1 MYCWWSF
8 KREYSLKGDKM
19 ENIIRERVTELKNQ
33 LKDVY
38 VTRAMMID
46 QKKEIKAN
54 IDSLDKQVTA
64 TRASIIELEKLL

>member
-1 MYCWWSF
+1 
-8 KREYSLKGDKM
+8 M

-54 IDSLDKQVTA
+54 IDSLDKQVSA